1 MAELVT
7 IKPKPGS
14 RKIVSST
21 GNIQAVY
28 TQNDNNGNLVSEK
41 KTEYVSE
48 RFPKSKQM
56 HRIPWSHNK
65 RKWLL
70 DGFPENCDELN
81 KLVKD
86 CKLQFEK
93 PHKNAGDYIEKADIY
108 DYNDKFFNHRLCKIM
123 SNEGEIL
130 LDKSFPLQNL
140 VLRGLKLHPHFQVAG
155 EENPLI
161 SAGARYIIVDRD
173 IDVKLKRT
181 ARDNKLKVMKLYS
194 SLTGEKKIKIAMAM
208 NLIPNENVDIDV
220 VEDVLFNASQDLTKI
235 PDLNITKQEL
245 FINFCEMKT
254 EDLNLKHRIAKAKS
268 TGILKKQAD
277 GWILF
282 GSPVGKTNAQLE
294 DYLSNPDNSKLLLR
308 LDDVLNDQSNK
319 TSRGVQ
325 EAS

>member
-14 RKIVSST
+14 RKFATT
-21 GNIQAVY
+21 GSMKTVY
-28 TQNDNNGNLVSEK
+28 TENDSEGNVVAEKTSE
-41 KTEYVSE
+41 YISQ

-56 HRIPWSHNK
+56 HRVPWSHLK

-70 DGFPENCDELN
+70 EGFPENCTELN
-81 KLVKD
+81 DLVKK
-86 CKLQFEK
+86 CKLQYEK
-93 PHKNAGDYIEKADIY
+93 PHKNMGDYIESADIY
-108 DYNDKFFNHRLCKIM
+108 DYNDKFFNHRLFKIM
-123 SNEGEIL
+123 SNEGEVL
-130 LDKSFPLQNL
+130 VDKSFPLQDL

-155 EENPLI
+155 EDNPLL
-161 SAGARYIIVDRD
+161 SAGARYIIVDRAV
-173 IDVKLKRT
+173 DVKMKRQV
-181 ARDNKLKVMKLYS
+181 RDNKLKVMKLYE

-220 VEDVLFNASQDLTKI
+220 VEDVLFKASEDLTKI
-235 PDLNITKQEL
+235 ADMKISRQEL
-245 FINFCEMKT
+245 FMSFCEMKT

-308 LDDVLNDQSNK
+308 LDDVLNDQSGK

-325 EAS
+325 ETS